1 MAKLTKRGFQSEPI
15 FKTSV
20 RNKASTRNSS
30 AIYYTTCSSSNYDF
44 QMAAYSSGLPSKR
57 PNTDRK
63 LNIYRSNEFLL
74 TDVGIDKELE
84 ALGSSTVHYECLQQY
99 INYEDLAEVSPMTS
113 EASEDTKTE
122 SFDYSSSSQIENVN
136 FFIEKLIQTDYDPE
150 FELWYKNKYEN
161 FLNQTRSFM
170 SGENV
175 PEKRSPKQKMWKNT
189 VETLFVQ
196 GNYSDLSSF
205 IQTEHTKILHLESAV
220 NKLIN
225 KNSPNDEQFNSYHE
239 RKRDETNLKENTAPF
254 VQKLGTQRHVIHPCI
269 EQEGTIAPYNEQM
282 KNNVKDDVKGE
293 EHKTHS
299 KRNCDIVKYTSEMS
313 DTDKHGKKTNGK
325 AKNQHSIDQ
334 KKNVK
339 ISESRARHYKL
350 SCDNTQQ
357 SSRYEFHYH
366 KSMKDPQCWVKSW
379 TPSLTFNNGEPVID
393 HETIYPNYAT
403 KVNNLA
409 MKLKEIRS
417 VLLAL
422 RNIRSSQTD
431 LLTELSND
439 IAYPELFRPKDFE
452 PFKDW
457 TLRLNTDINS
467 IPKLSVFKISFE
479 WNKYSL
485 QSPVHKKR
493 ESIFSKIPIAHNI
506 CKSRLSKSMMML
518 KKLPCN
524 FNDSKVMNNK
534 LMIKNMSTKRL
545 YFTLPELNLADDS
558 IKMRI
563 QKTTKQLKQIVE
575 LIHINLRPH
584 FQPMLNVSDMM
595 SPINIDYTVLTAN
608 LHKPNIQLKYE
619 RETYMVYQ
627 LNFDNL
633 VNISCLHERI
643 QNVDAYKVDQHFLI
657 SIIDETTIS
666 QVAETIK
673 HSLKCVIKH
682 FMSAN
687 NENLSRNV
695 DHVTLA
701 YNTTSGQQSEEEN
714 VLNVFNNEDQM
725 KPTNDIKL
733 FKKEIKQGFQYM
745 GNMSSSTTREPPDL
759 KECLSSLLTHTTD
772 DQIIEVCSQQHHQI
786 IFDSKSND
794 NDQSNNEVL
803 YNNSYENI
811 PSNLEDSKKGK
822 QKKSDGQLQTF
833 ASCSFVLMAAT
844 VEEGRDV
851 KHVDD

>member
-1 MAKLTKRGFQSEPI
+1 
-15 FKTSV
+15 
-20 RNKASTRNSS
+20 
-30 AIYYTTCSSSNYDF
+30 
-44 QMAAYSSGLPSKR
+44 
-57 PNTDRK
+57 
-63 LNIYRSNEFLL
+63 
-74 TDVGIDKELE
+74 
-84 ALGSSTVHYECLQQY
+84 
-99 INYEDLAEVSPMTS
+99 
-113 EASEDTKTE
+113 
-122 SFDYSSSSQIENVN
+122 
-136 FFIEKLIQTDYDPE
+136 
-150 FELWYKNKYEN
+150 
-161 FLNQTRSFM
+161 
-170 SGENV
+170 
-175 PEKRSPKQKMWKNT
+175 
-189 VETLFVQ
+189 
-196 GNYSDLSSF
+196 
-205 IQTEHTKILHLESAV
+205 
-220 NKLIN
+220 
-225 KNSPNDEQFNSYHE
+225 
-239 RKRDETNLKENTAPF
+239 
-254 VQKLGTQRHVIHPCI
+254 
-269 EQEGTIAPYNEQM
+269 
-282 KNNVKDDVKGE
+282 
-293 EHKTHS
+293 
-299 KRNCDIVKYTSEMS
+299 
-313 DTDKHGKKTNGK
+313 
-325 AKNQHSIDQ
+325 
-334 KKNVK
+334 
-339 ISESRARHYKL
+339 
-350 SCDNTQQ
+350 
-357 SSRYEFHYH
+357 
-366 KSMKDPQCWVKSW
+366 
-379 TPSLTFNNGEPVID
+379 
-393 HETIYPNYAT
+393 
-403 KVNNLA
+403 
-409 MKLKEIRS
+409 
-417 VLLAL
+417 
-422 RNIRSSQTD
+422 
-431 LLTELSND
+431 
-439 IAYPELFRPKDFE
+439 
-452 PFKDW
+452 
-457 TLRLNTDINS
+457 
-467 IPKLSVFKISFE
+467 
-479 WNKYSL
+479 
-485 QSPVHKKR
+485 
-493 ESIFSKIPIAHNI
+493 
-506 CKSRLSKSMMML
+506 MMML

-682 FMSAN
+682 FMSTN

-714 VLNVFNNEDQM
+714 VFNVFNNEDQM

-772 DQIIEVCSQQHHQI
+772 DQIMEVCSQQHHQI
-786 IFDSKSND
+786 KFNSKSND

-822 QKKSDGQLQTF
+822 QKKSGTFKLNPSIFDIRCVVNSEMGKNGRIFNITPETNTFSFQPIVHSTISSSTEKTNLNESTETHTSNRSTSQTNDSPIRITHLVNVKHKFKKDSYAKNREKKEELYIVDQHDIKIGQNKRILEDKRYGEGYLDHVNKDLQEKMEIKQHKSKGKLSNPPGRVFTFFDNDQDENETTQISSELDISHKKYLKAHGIISKYEIHEFEVILPTTEMNPKRRINNPRKKNTKPRSNKPNLGKNIDVSEKKLNENLACREARERQEFEAPTGSLKSVKLETKELTSPCCDSIMNLYQSLSSATNVQLQTNELLSP
-833 ASCSFVLMAAT
+833 SCDSIMYLYRSLSSDTSIEAAGDCTTESSSNNFVQRETNQHEKPSNNKNKYNRSRLVMSSEARKKNISNKSDKLGVNIDKKPQHLSKKGRKKAKTHANSILDFSKSFSTDQSAAQNPSRT
-844 VEEGRDV
+844 FISMNNKNIKSKSIYGRQKPRSKSRTNLDPV
-851 KHVDD
+851 YSKDSILDLYLNF